1 MSTLRSGEITTRRSL
16 PPISLLALKV
26 YVSAKDQG
34 NPSLSSLKPVPVY
47 VLIGST
53 FPITVKM
60 LGRTATTITLRFTLV
75 NATLADVSH
84 IGIVVQEA
92 DRIYDCKCLSL
103 KSSWG
108 QQFKA
113 GFSSS
118 KLLVLTLGLSL
129 IG

>member
-34 NPSLSSLKPVPVY
+34 NPSLSSIKPVPVY

-60 LGRTATTITLRFTLV
+60 LGRTATTITLMFTLV

-103 KSSWG
+103 KTSWD

-113 GFSSS
+113 
-118 KLLVLTLGLSL
+118 VV
-129 IG
+129 